1 MNASKAGKGLRAL
14 MGEASVFALALAFA
28 VACVCS
34 LAGCSDD
41 SRPSPE
47 NPVTLSLWH
56 VYGSQTESPM
66 NELVAEFNA
75 TVGAENGVTVTI
87 TSVTDSDAIDSALAA
102 SVAGDPGSAAMPD
115 LFTAYPRVA
124 QTVGAEDLL
133 DWSAYLASDE
143 LDRYV
148 DDFLA
153 EGYFDGRLL
162 MLPIAK
168 STEMLFLNETLFER
182 FAVEVGASTSDL
194 ASFDTLFPLCER
206 YAAWSNG
213 QSLFQ
218 INDFYHY
225 FLAAA
230 EAVDATFASVEGLN
244 CDDEWFEQA
253 WLPLARAG
261 ISGGLCV
268 GDGYAS
274 DRWKTG
280 EVLCNVGSTAGILYL
295 RDYVTYSDGSIED
308 IETAV
313 LPYPAFADGKSV
325 AMQRGGGLFAMAN
338 DDERVNEA
346 AAIFA
351 RWITLQEANL
361 AFTSE
366 AGYLPVT
373 EDSFANLL
381 NGVDA
386 LENEKYRMLYE
397 TAASVWGDCEF
408 CAAPVFE
415 NSGDIQ
421 DRFEETVKSVL
432 HEARAAYLE
441 RIDAGEDEQAV
452 CAELTAS
459 SLIAIRAAV

>member
-1 MNASKAGKGLRAL
+1 MNASRARKSLFAAAGKVLA
-14 MGEASVFALALAFA
+14 FALAFVLAFA
-28 VACVCS
+28 LAFC
-34 LAGCSDD
+34 LAGCADD
-41 SRPSPE
+41 SQPSPE

-75 TVGAENGVTVTI
+75 TVGAENGITVTV
-87 TSVTDSDAIDSALAA
+87 TSVTDSDAIDGALAA
-102 SVAGDPGSAAMPD
+102 SIAGDPGSAAMPD

-124 QTVGAEDLL
+124 EIVGAENLL
-133 DWSAYLASDE
+133 DWSAYLSSDE
-143 LDRYV
+143 LDCYV
-148 DDFLA
+148 GDFLA
-153 EGYFDGRLL
+153 EGYFDDRLL

-182 FAVEVGASTSDL
+182 FAAEAGVSEAAL

-230 EAVDATFASVEGLN
+230 TASGVTFASAEGLN
-244 CDDEWFEQA
+244 CDDGWFEQA

-261 ISGGLCV
+261 ISGGLCIS
-268 GDGYAS
+268 DGYAS

-280 EVLCNVGSTAGILYL
+280 EILCNVGSTAGILYL
-295 RDYVTYSDGSIED
+295 RDYVTYSDGSTED
-308 IETAV
+308 IATAV
-313 LPYPAFADGKSV
+313 LPYPSFAEGENV
-325 AMQRGGGLFAMAN
+325 AMQRGGGLFAMAS
-338 DDERVNEA
+338 DDDRKNEA
-346 AAIFA
+346 AAVFA

-361 AFTSE
+361 SFTSA

-373 EDSFANLL
+373 ENAFEHLL
-381 NGVDA
+381 DGVDA

-397 TAASVWGDCEF
+397 TAASVWSDCAF

-415 NSGDIQ
+415 NSGDVQ

-432 HEARAAYLE
+432 RDARATYLE
-441 RIDAGEDEQAV
+441 RIGAGEDEGV
-452 CAELTAS
+452 VIAELAAS
-459 SLIAIRAAV
+459 SLAAIRAVV